1 LQYLLNKNLLNL
13 ILLVISVFSLIF
25 IFLYSKRIQKI
36 DKLMGKKRNEKIKH
50 KNNLFKSLKNNLY
63 KVLLLKNK
71 SSYFNLIYSLLLLLL
86 LVIFVFLLT
95 INNIFLAISIPI
107 LIYFFT
113 VKILKELITNFDVI
127 IKRNFSKLANHMI
140 KVFSETD
147 DLSIVLYESSK
158 EIEEPLKSLI
168 LTLSREI
175 IVDNTERKLI
185 KFIEETDNL
194 WLHSF
199 IFTLINYKETS
210 SKKDIIENLLMLS
223 ELIDEKNDISDKMIA
238 DRKPVVIVNYMLLF
252 VGVIIFIGNLILNP
266 IMKSFISTAFGTIS
280 LIIGISCIFLTIII
294 NIKFTK
300 Q

>member
-1 LQYLLNKNLLNL
+1 MQYLLNKNLLNL

>member
-36 DKLMGKKRNEKIKH
+36 DKLMGKKRNKKIKH
-50 KNNLFKSLKNNLY
+50 KSNLFKSLKNNLY

>member
-1 LQYLLNKNLLNL
+1 MQYLLNKNLLNL

-36 DKLMGKKRNEKIKH
+36 DKLMGKKRNKKIKH
-50 KNNLFKSLKNNLY
+50 KSNLFKSLKNNLY